1 MQNAIRIRFV
11 NWLGVVATILPFA
24 SYAEALEPS
33 VASIPATP
41 IGGADFLSLGLSMM
55 IVVAVVIGLGW
66 LYSRTRMSGQGARDV
81 INIVASR
88 PLGAKERLLLIEIA
102 GQQLLVGMT
111 AAQVQTLHIF
121 EQPVVTPTKDKEVS
135 GFAGRLRKA
144 LREVSG

>member
-1 MQNAIRIRFV
+1 MQSAIRFRFV
-11 NWLGVVATILPFA
+11 NWLGVAATILPFA
-24 SYAEALEPS
+24 SHAEVLESPA
-33 VASIPATP
+33 ASIPATP

-55 IVVAVVIGLGW
+55 VVVAVVIGLGW

-121 EQPVVTPTKDKEVS
+121 EQPVVTPAKDKEVS